1 MRERGDNDVL
11 VANFFYLDV
20 KNIVKHDNHFSNYS
34 SGILFFFSL
43 TGEFNLRQST
53 LGIVTGNSNYSFA

>member
-34 SGILFFFSL
+34 SGILILFSL
-43 TGEFNLRQST
+43 TGEFNMRK
-53 LGIVTGNSNYSFA
+53 VNFGNFNW

>member
-34 SGILFFFSL
+34 SGILIFFSL
-43 TGEFNLRQST
+43 TGEFNLRKVNF
-53 LGIVTGNSNYSFA
+53 VTGNSNYSFA